1 MLRELFDFV
10 RAQLLLARE
19 VQELRES
26 VNELRR
32 NDQRLETRFEEV
44 ARQLQEERHTREKL
58 ELKLA
63 NTLMRFERRLP
74 PGRSAAE
81 Q

>member
-1 MLRELFDFV
+1 VLRELFDFV
-10 RAQLLLARE
+10 HAQLLLARE

-26 VNELRR
+26 VKELRL
-32 NDQRLETRFEEV
+32 NDQRVEARIEEL
-44 ARQLQEERHTREKL
+44 ARQLQEERHEREKL
-58 ELKLA
+58 ALKLD

-74 PGRSAAE
+74 PGRGAAE

>member
-1 MLRELFDFV
+1 MLRELFDLV
-10 RAQLLLARE
+10 HAQLLLARE
-19 VQELRES
+19 VQEAREG
-26 VNELRR
+26 VKELRL
-32 NDQRLETRFEEV
+32 NDQRLEARIEEL
-44 ARQLQEERHTREKL
+44 ARQLQQERHEREKL
-58 ELKLA
+58 ALKLD